1 MAAAVD
7 MVVGSAST
15 VGAMAGAAA
24 RLADRTFAGMTIPDA
39 RDVTDTDSPNKDG

>member
-7 MVVGSAST
+7 MVVGSAT

-24 RLADRTFAGMTIPDA
+24 RLADHDVRGHDEPDA